1 MVRVNVNKKINQIE
15 KKVSQKIDEMTMK
28 NLEELNHKIYEY
40 FTPYS
45 EQMQELVMEVYGH
58 PYMTIDQFEY
68 YSERMSELIEPFKQ
82 DNRDDILLQFSE
94 EVVRK
99 NKTILK
105 ESIDEML
112 NEFSKIGI
120 PYQRAVLE
128 HKKVFN
134 SAVSRMQR
142 YLSMNYK
149 EICDELKAICG
160 FCLDSMI
167 DYSNSSRVIEDDFE
181 IEEIEIEEVVSNNR
195 LIRTD
200 NVHDIIDLAI
210 SNGFR
215 EERITGS
222 HHIYKHSNGQ
232 ILVIPVHN
240 KTINVG
246 LAYGLQKQIYEKV
259 C

>member
-1 MVRVNVNKKINQIE
+1 
-15 KKVSQKIDEMTMK
+15 
-28 NLEELNHKIYEY
+28 
-40 FTPYS
+40 
-45 EQMQELVMEVYGH
+45 
-58 PYMTIDQFEY
+58 
-68 YSERMSELIEPFKQ
+68 
-82 DNRDDILLQFSE
+82 
-94 EVVRK
+94 
-99 NKTILK
+99 
-105 ESIDEML
+105 ML
-112 NEFSKIGI
+112 S
-120 PYQRAVLE
+120 L
-128 HKKVFN
+128 
-134 SAVSRMQR
+134 
-142 YLSMNYK
+142 
-149 EICDELKAICG
+149 
-160 FCLDSMI
+160 
-167 DYSNSSRVIEDDFE
+167 YSNSSRVIEDDFE

-195 LIRTD
+195 LFRTD